1 MNIVDIKPD
10 SEITVTVRKDSASI
24 EFRTK
29 AVEPFANTI
38 LVDEILDD
46 NEKPISFKSDGIY
59 IEVMSLNHKQQPI
72 IWKNVMIRHIN
83 VGGKDYHRIA
93 QTTEGRATNRRNAYR
108 LPVNKSAVAQLG
120 LNTKGINIIIKDMST
135 NGFSFI
141 SKEDIEIIPPI
152 TVRITVTFDNKA
164 INLSGIAIRKQ
175 KIANRKDFI
184 YACKTNK
191 FNKELDK
198 FIMEQQR
205 EKAKQKNKMY

>member
-10 SEITVTVRKDSASI
+10 SEITVTVWKGSTSI

-46 NEKPISFKSDGIY
+46 NEKPISFKSDEIY
-59 IEVMSLNHKQQPI
+59 IEVMSLNNKQQPI

-83 VGGKDYHRIA
+83 VSGKDYHRIA

-175 KIANRKDFI
+175 KIANRKDFV